1 MSQPKTKRI
10 PAPLYAVAG
19 AGDLAYQ
26 QLRKLPTAVTEL
38 TGKATVTTAD
48 LRTKAAQSTADLRT
62 KAVQSTAEL
71 RERANNGADLDR
83 LRALALRNRDA
94 VLAGAQ
100 AASQRAM
107 AIYGTLVAHGER
119 VVGTGVV
126 RAADTVT
133 ADMEATEAPAQVTA
147 TTQSQ
152 PEPTPA
158 TVATATEAPQATAP
172 TATET
177 TPPTAAAE
185 APAKINGSKPTKRT
199 RPSTK

>member
-19 AGDLAYQ
+19 AGDLAFQ

-48 LRTKAAQSTADLRT
+48 LRTKAAQSTA
-62 KAVQSTAEL
+62 EL
-71 RERANNGADLDR
+71 RERANSGTDLDR
-83 LRALALRNRDA
+83 LRTLALRNRDA

-147 TTQSQ
+147 TTQRE
-152 PEPTPA
+152 PEPTRA
-158 TVATATEAPQATAP
+158 TVATATEAPAATATEASTAAEAAQATA
-172 TATET
+172 
-177 TPPTAAAE
+177 PTAAAE

>member
-48 LRTKAAQSTADLRT
+48 LRTKAA
-62 KAVQSTAEL
+62 QSTAEL

-147 TTQSQ
+147 TTQRE

-158 TVATATEAPQATAP
+158 TVATATETPSATEAPQAAAPAAVTEAPQATAP
-172 TATET
+172 
-177 TPPTAAAE
+177 AAATE